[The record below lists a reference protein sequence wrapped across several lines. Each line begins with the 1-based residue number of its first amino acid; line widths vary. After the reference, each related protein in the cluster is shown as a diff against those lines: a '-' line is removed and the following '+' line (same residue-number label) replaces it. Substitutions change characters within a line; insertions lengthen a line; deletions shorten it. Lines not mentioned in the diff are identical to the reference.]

1 MELFRLHAYSVVP
14 QRTAEEQIPVVGGAI
29 RVNADL
35 RSIMESNLQAADF
48 PRQPT
53 VDFNVDETTRTNEV
67 RDLVMAFAFGDGS
80 PARAAAL
87 RLAER
92 LAGAMDLRSSAC
104 LFVPVAYRAGTKR
117 RVVLWIFPRDEAF
130 QLHTGGP
137 EGPTIELLKD
147 IFSQTSRHR
156 KSALFEGRELRTDFL
171 QGWVLDLQAKSV
183 NVNLDVASFWIT
195 RFLDCV
201 PSMHDEVG
209 SRLLA
214 KAVRKAFERTDV
226 PEQRQQLHAAAMAVR
241 HSPNRR
247 ITLSTFANRY
257 LDPDIRPMFLS
268 GLPNDETRHALFTF
282 DRQTFDSVL
291 QFRVFELESGVFV
304 SSPLDQIGES
314 VKVHTGATTEL
325 TCQGIVRNEFLRARH
340 G

>member
-1 MELFRLHAYSVVP
+1 MELFRLHAYSVFP
-14 QRTAEEQIPVVGGAI
+14 QRTAEEQIPIVGGAV
-29 RVNADL
+29 RVTADL
-35 RSIMESNLQAADF
+35 RSVMESNLLDADF
-48 PRQPT
+48 ERQPT

-92 LAGAMDLRSSAC
+92 LADAMDLRSSAC
-104 LFVPVAYRAGTKR
+104 LFVPVAYRADTKR

-130 QLHTGGP
+130 QLHTGP
-137 EGPTIELLKD
+137 EGPTIELLRD

-171 QGWVLDLQAKSV
+171 QGRILDHQAKSV
-183 NVNLDVASFWIT
+183 NLDVADFWKA
-195 RFLDCV
+195 RFLNCV
-201 PSMHDEVG
+201 LSMRDEVG

-214 KAVRKAFERTDV
+214 KAVRKAFEHTEV
-226 PEQRQQLHAAAMAVR
+226 PEQRQQLHAAVTAVR
-241 HSPNRR
+241 YSPHRR
-247 ITLSTFANRY
+247 LSLTTFANRY

-268 GLPNDETRHALFTF
+268 ALPNDDTRHALFTF

-291 QFRVFELESGVFV
+291 QFRVFELDSGVFV
-304 SSPLDQIGES
+304 SSPLDEIGES
-314 VKVHTGATTEL
+314 VQVHTGATTEL
-325 TCQGIVRNEFLRARH
+325 TCRGVVRNEYLRARH